1 MRELESEDSYA
12 YLHCYHF
19 ESLSTTVRE
28 YRTLKM
34 VEFSEMA
41 PIILQPSL
49 SLSQQMKDQ
58 LLEENQKTI
67 NTALNLQVVASREQ
81 APAPSRTWATKGSK
95 QKKPIDTDANMKT
108 YLDKH
113 GHLFNHSQL
122 SVLQK
127 VTAMPKHDILLVQG
141 PPGTGKTH
149 TITGIVS
156 MLLTSGVKRL
166 HICAPSNAAA
176 DEIITRLSVKGL
188 VGQSALIGS
197 ESGELLDIE
206 SVLIRLGSMEYEPSP
221 VVKRHT
227 MDELLDKEVLRE
239 KTHVAKTGV
248 DDCQLL
254 LDAMHASDVEGLQ
267 LEDKKVE
274 EALQRQ
280 VTPNLKN
287 LKKWLKKALQIQE

>member
-1 MRELESEDSYA
+1 
-12 YLHCYHF
+12 
-19 ESLSTTVRE
+19 
-28 YRTLKM
+28 M

-81 APAPSRTWATKGSK
+81 APAPSRTWATNGSK

-188 VGQSALIGS
+188 VGQSTLIGS